1 MTLAPTWT
9 CHGPRSEAG
18 DKDTRVANAFG
29 KYEDM
34 KAGQRIKTT
43 IGRIIFNDSFP
54 EDYPFLNY
62 QMNKKESVVWSRTS
76 RTVIR
81 WPTCRRSW
89 TA

>member
-1 MTLAPTWT
+1 MDLQAKIEV
-9 CHGPRSEAG
+9 RLS
-18 DKDTRVANAFG
+18 KDTRVANAFG
-29 KYEDM
+29 KFEDM
-34 KAGQRIKTT
+34 KAGQRIHTT

-62 QMNKKESVVWSRTS
+62 QMNKKEIGRLVEDVTNRYP
-76 RTVIR
+76 